1 MGAGIAR
8 RRKLSNMRTAI
19 DTNVLSALWSKE
31 PSASDIARN
40 LGNAKAEGGL
50 VVSGP
55 VYAELLAYPKA
66 TESFVNDF
74 LADTGI
80 TVDFEFQQPVWVE
93 AGRRFARYAKRRR
106 RSERHGPKRL
116 LADFIIGSHAMVH
129 ADRFMTLDPKR
140 YTRDFPELRLV

>member
-1 MGAGIAR
+1 
-8 RRKLSNMRTAI
+8 MRTAI

-31 PSASDIARN
+31 PAASEIARS

-66 TESFVNDF
+66 TESFVNGF

-80 TVDFEFQQPVWVE
+80 AVDFEFEKPVWVE
-93 AGRRFARYAKRRR
+93 AGHRFAHYAKRRR
-106 RSERHGPKRL
+106 RSARQGPKRL
-116 LADFIIGSHAMVH
+116 LADFIIGSHALAH

-140 YTRDFPELRLV
+140 YSRDFPELKLVSGAALA

>member
-1 MGAGIAR
+1 
-8 RRKLSNMRTAI
+8 MRTVHHRYQCSPPPCGPR
-19 DTNVLSALWSKE
+19 NRLLRF
-31 PSASDIARN
+31 DIARN

-66 TESFVNDF
+66 RESFVNDF

-80 TVDFEFQQPVWVE
+80 TVDFAFEQAAWVE

-106 RSERHGPKRL
+106 RSAGQGAKRL
-116 LADFIIGSHAMVH
+116 LADCIIGSHALVH
-129 ADRFMTLDPKR
+129 ADRFMTLDPRR
-140 YTRDFPELRLV
+140 YARDFPELKLV